1 MWRSCNRGRHLRLAG
16 AVLAAAWLLEP
27 RVACAGGFQLNE
39 MGPKFLGTALAG
51 TAAVADDATTGF
63 FNVAGLT
70 RIKSGSVV
78 GAASGVLLNL
88 NVTADSATTLDGSV
102 PVTGPDGTLESDGG
116 KHVWVPAGHI
126 AQRINDDLVGYL
138 GVTAPFGLVTNYPD
152 DGVTRYIT
160 TLSQVTT
167 INVNPGIA
175 MSLKRWVPGFS
186 IGAGFNAQ
194 YARAHLN
201 RNILFGAPPDLIV
214 QLAGEDWAF
223 GWNAGV
229 LYEFDEHARIG
240 LSYRS
245 QVSHDLSGY
254 VQAISK
260 GTGQT
265 VFRGGATAGAT
276 FPDLLT
282 LSGYWE
288 PLPEALPGFALLGDF
303 LWAQWSR
310 FKVLNLNFES
320 VPLPDT
326 QQRFDFRDAFRGSL
340 GVQYKFTDRATFRF
354 GSGFDGSPVSDSNRT
369 LQLPDANRVLL
380 GVGFGYDFGEGVLF
394 DFGYLHLFVP
404 DGRINQTNQS
414 PDHSNFTGHT
424 DSSTD
429 VIGGQ
434 FTWNWDSFPP
444 KLPFFGSSS

>member
-1 MWRSCNRGRHLRLAG
+1 VLVASVVAPGLAH
-16 AVLAAAWLLEP
+16 
-27 RVACAGGFQLNE
+27 AGGFQLNE

-51 TAAVADDATTGF
+51 TAALADDATTGF

-70 RIKSGSVV
+70 RIKYGSLT

-88 NVTADSATTLDGSV
+88 DLTAQEATTLDGTV
-102 PVTGPDGTLESDGG
+102 PVTGPNGSLEAGG
-116 KHVWVPAGHI
+116 GQYEWVPAGHV
-126 AQRINDDLVGYL
+126 AQRINEDFVGYL
-138 GVTAPFGLVTNYPD
+138 GVTTPFGLVTNYPD
-152 DGVTRYIT
+152 DGVTRYVS
-160 TLSQVTT
+160 TLSQLIT

-175 MSLKRWVPGFS
+175 MSLDRYGVPGLS

-201 RNILFGAPPDLIV
+201 RNLLFGAPPDVLV
-214 QLAGEDWAF
+214 QVAGEDWAF
-223 GWNAGV
+223 GWNTGV
-229 LYEFDEHARIG
+229 LYDFQPRFELPLRIG

-260 GTGQT
+260 GSGQT
-265 VFRGGATAGAT
+265 IFRGGATAGAT

-288 PLPEALPGFALLGDF
+288 PMPDTLPGFSLLADF

-310 FKVLNLNFES
+310 FKVLNLNFTG
-320 VPLPDT
+320 VPLPNT
-326 QQRFDFRDAFRGSL
+326 QQRFDFRDAFRGTI
-340 GVQYKFTDRATFRF
+340 GFQYAMNDAFTFRF
-354 GSGFDGSPVSDSNRT
+354 GSGFDGSPVSDANRT

-380 GVGFGYDFGEGVLF
+380 GVGFGYDFGNGLIF

-404 DGRINQTNQS
+404 DGTLDQTNES
-414 PDHSNFTGHT
+414 PDHSQFVGTT

-434 FTWNWDSFPP
+434 ITFNWDTFPP
-444 KLPFFGSSS
+444 KLPFIGS